1 MMDNLSPFQER
12 ILDKLY
18 GPLGPTDN
26 KNELDRVCLFYRQ
39 LIETLD
45 DKFIHEKFH
54 EIVGHKLYRVLK
66 QKEEF
71 YYLDRFK
78 IHYKQLSED
87 FVLENIDATET
98 DFIHKYLDSQ
108 KEIIDKTFTYIVKVN
123 SYPSLEVVQFVEKD
137 FFYEFILSS
146 RKKIKFLEE
155 KLKKISSLES
165 EKKNTITKNPQQLG
179 IDKSKNDVT
188 TVKKVKDNKR
198 ITIRDKKVHLIVEA
212 LNLEIDFLRDDILPK
227 EFVLVLIR
235 QSDKNIHLNI
245 DNGSFHYLITKL
257 NEFFYNLTMS
267 NVARTNKIC
276 SYKGT
281 IISVKNLL
289 NSKSDNPKLKDSI
302 DRVFK
307 KFE

>member
-1 MMDNLSPFQER
+1 MDFINHLLSFSSSIISLE
-12 ILDKLY
+12 LDKTSVNRIISLDEKYYREDFLDPYCDSFQINLINAKEIMVARIINNFDEAIKSKCGNDIDLSEYSDKDYWDY
-18 GPLGPTDN
+18 GFKT
-26 KNELDRVCLFYRQ
+26 
-39 LIETLD
+39 D
-45 DKFIHEKFH
+45 DKQKNINNRYYDIRLTPKDEAVFKKLWLRSYIKDLSK
-54 EIVGHKLYRVLK
+54 IVSNIRKVTNNTK
-66 QKEEF
+66 Q
-71 YYLDRFK
+71 
-78 IHYKQLSED
+78 
-87 FVLENIDATET
+87 VA
-98 DFIHKYLDSQ
+98 
-108 KEIIDKTFTYIVKVN
+108 
-123 SYPSLEVVQFVEKD
+123 
-137 FFYEFILSS
+137 
-146 RKKIKFLEE
+146 
-155 KLKKISSLES
+155 
-165 EKKNTITKNPQQLG
+165 

-198 ITIRDKKVHLIVEA
+198 ITIRDKKVNLIVEA